1 MSKHSRPTYLVDIPR
16 DKVTEMN
23 ESAPTKRHR
32 LSLGAGPLHITELGP
47 PAAMPLVFL
56 HGVLANST
64 LWTRVATRLANDHRC
79 LLLDLPLGAHPE
91 PMAADADLSP
101 SGVVSVVI
109 DALDMLGI
117 ERAVLVGNDSGGAL
131 CQMMVASHPHRLS
144 GLVLTSSDAYGTW
157 LPFMFKPLE
166 LVAFV
171 PGLLRIVARLL
182 QWPPLRRSPF
192 VFGWLSKQ
200 ITAEES
206 AAFVKPLAQAHWA
219 RRDLGKFLR
228 GISPRLTRRAA
239 QRFADFQTPVLVLW
253 SRDDRLL
260 PLRLA
265 ERLSRDLPRS
275 HLEVVPDAYTFS
287 PIDAPEAVAL
297 AIDRFVRTLP

>member
-1 MSKHSRPTYLVDIPR
+1 
-16 DKVTEMN
+16 MN
-23 ESAPTKRHR
+23 ESAPTQRHR
-32 LSLGAGPLHITELGP
+32 LPLNAGPLHITELGP

-64 LWTRVATRLANDHRC
+64 LWTGVATRLARDHRC

-91 PMAADADLSP
+91 PMNPDADLSP

-117 ERAVLVGNDSGGAL
+117 ERAILVGNDSGGAL
-131 CQMMVASHPHRLS
+131 CQMMVASHPHRLG
-144 GLVLTSSDAYGTW
+144 GLVLTSSDAYGIW
-157 LPFMFKPLE
+157 LPLMFKPLE
-166 LVAFV
+166 FVAFI
-171 PGLLRIVARLL
+171 PGGLWVVASLL
-182 QWPPLRRSPF
+182 QWPLLRRSPL
-192 VFGWLSKQ
+192 VFGWLSKR
-200 ITAEES
+200 ITEEQS
-206 AAFVKPLAQAHWA
+206 AALVRPLADARWA

-228 GISPRLTRRAA
+228 GISPWLTRRAA
-239 QRFADFQTPVLVLW
+239 KRFAGFQTPVLLLW

-275 HLEVVPDAYTFS
+275 RLELVSDAYTFS
-287 PIDAPEAVAL
+287 PIDAPEAVAM
-297 AIDRFVRTLP
+297 AIDGFVRRLP